1 MTEGFETEK
10 IRIPEAGLSDKKEER
25 RDLFAIESLYGEAL
39 KGDDFESTVAALE
52 RVEEIRS
59 FRDEVKKM
67 PFASFGEVVETATLT
82 DRLPISASE
91 KAEKLELLAEQL
103 MGNANRFSPRVAD
116 LYLAMLAELTNES
129 TVNKFPI
136 TDEKINELRNNGDI
150 SVLFSGEQSWDL
162 KLNRLQTRLVD
173 YLAGARALDR
183 REGKEMEDD
192 VRKWREEELKKMPAN
207 PNPPERRNESK
218 PGVDAMERLKAGER
232 VPAIWTIDHA
242 WGRYY
247 KEQSFSTWDSKRNVW
262 TEKEYQ
268 YTEPEV
274 VSLSEN
280 EDARKGM
287 TDVTL
292 HANVPGGRWVN
303 LPVPYTHSLYSIEA
317 GGKAYSARQDQNGDL
332 VIYVEGLGG
341 EQISVEVKLAPNP
354 AKKFKAAASKKVA
367 VPEMPAVFSEETE
380 TKIAI
385 VSQTKQGNIPRARAL
400 ASYTRRRIKY
410 LAPKDGAE
418 SEKYNTAYNTH
429 PNGFAGAVDELK
441 QADCDVANTYF
452 AALCAK
458 LNIPV
463 RHCVGHSVKGV
474 DEKGSASINSG
485 TGHGWSEVYD
495 EINREWVGMDA
506 TPAGDPNLEEE
517 QQKEKKNRA
526 VPGNVGFGMEAVEF
540 TDEQL
545 EKLRKKLEERK
556 KELGY
561 TKEERYLAEQTGV
574 ELSEA
579 RKIVGEINTAEQT
592 RLRSGELVTDALA
605 RVFNAIV
612 ESRRVADSTYAGPVR
627 RADGGEAIIDIVRH
641 KLGILAGDTD
651 PLSREKP
658 VETVREEKIIGG
670 MDVYLIGDKSGSM
683 RSETEDGEALWRV
696 QRRAEYLIFSAL
708 HRFETNLQRAG
719 LQKEKELSVRS
730 QGISFRGDGEDEI
743 DLDKPLG
750 NSFSSLDKVQ
760 LWRSLGAQGMDNG
773 DVAALSY
780 VFEQIKQERE
790 EIIRRG
796 GADNRLR
803 VVIACSDGAPDDPAG
818 VHAMAEELGKLNAVV
833 VGMGLTETARAVPII
848 FNNPPFSRG
857 DIAMDINDLPVLVAK
872 HVVLEAIKLFPEK
885 ARADAKQII
894 DGAIANFAN
903 YS

>member
-1 MTEGFETEK
+1 MIEGFKAEIMRTSETGVSGE
-10 IRIPEAGLSDKKEER
+10 EVKKNPS
-25 RDLFAIESLYGEAL
+25 AIESLCGEAL
-39 KGDDFESTVAALE
+39 GGGDFEKTAVALE
-52 RVEEIRS
+52 QVEAIQS
-59 FRDEVKKM
+59 YRDKVKKM
-67 PFASFGEVVETATLT
+67 PFASFGEVVEVATLT
-82 DRLPISASE
+82 DRLPISTAEKEEKIAALAEKFAE
-91 KAEKLELLAEQL
+91 KAS
-103 MGNANRFSPRVAD
+103 RFSPRVAD
-116 LYLAMLAELTNES
+116 LYLAMLAELKSEFAAN
-129 TVNKFPI
+129 NFLI
-136 TDEKINELRNNGDI
+136 TDEKIGELKGDGDI
-150 SVLFSGEQSWDL
+150 LVLFSGEQSWDL

-192 VRKWREEELKKMPAN
+192 VRKWREEELKKMSAN

-232 VPAIWTIDHA
+232 VPAIWMIDHA

-247 KEQSFSTWDSKRNVW
+247 KEQSFSVWDSKRNVW

-274 VSLSEN
+274 ASLSGN

-292 HANVPGGRWVN
+292 RANVSGGRWVN
-303 LPVPYTHSLYSIEA
+303 LPVPYTHSLHAIESN
-317 GGKAYSARQDQNGDL
+317 GRNYSARQDQNGDL
-332 VIYVEGLGG
+332 VIYVEGVGN
-341 EQISVEVKLAPNP
+341 EQISVQVKLAPNP
-354 AKKFKAAASKKVA
+354 AKKFKVNPSKKIV
-367 VPEMPAVFSEETE
+367 VPEMPTVFSSETDA
-380 TKIAI
+380 KIAE
-385 VSQTKQGNIPRARAL
+385 VAQKKHNNIARARAL
-400 ASYTRRRIKY
+400 AGYTRCRIKY

-418 SEKYNTAYNTH
+418 SEKFNTAYNTH
-429 PNGFAGAVDELK
+429 PNGFAGAVDELR

-517 QQKEKKNRA
+517 EKKDKKNRA
-526 VPGNVGFGMEAVEF
+526 IPGNVGFGMEAVEF

-561 TKEERYLAEQTGV
+561 TKEERFLAEQTGV

-579 RKIVGEINTAEQT
+579 RKIVGEINVAEQT
-592 RLRSGELVTDALA
+592 RLPNGELVTDALA
-605 RVFNAIV
+605 RLFNAIV
-612 ESRRVADSTYAGPVR
+612 ESRRVAGSTYAGPVR
-627 RADGGEAIIDIVRH
+627 RAEGGEAIIDIVRH
-641 KLGILAGDTD
+641 KLGIVAGDAD

-658 VETVREEKIIGG
+658 IETVREEKSIGG
-670 MDVYLIGDKSGSM
+670 LDVYLIGDKSGSM
-683 RSETEDGEALWRV
+683 SMETEEGEELWRV
-696 QRRAEYLIFSAL
+696 QRRSEYLIFSAL
-708 HRFETNLQRAG
+708 HRFEINSQRAG
-719 LQKEKELSVRS
+719 LQKEKGLSVRS

-743 DLDKPLG
+743 DLDKPLSS
-750 NSFSSLDKVQ
+750 NFSALDKVQ
-760 LWRSLGAQGMDNG
+760 LWRSLGTQGIGNG

-780 VFEQIKQERE
+780 VFEQIKQEQE
-790 EIIRRG
+790 EVKRRG
-796 GADNRLR
+796 GVDNRLR
-803 VVIACSDGAPDDPAG
+803 IIIACSDGGPDDP
-818 VHAMAEELGKLNAVV
+818 VRVQAMAEELGKLNAVV
-833 VGMGLTETARAVPII
+833 VGIGLTETARAVPLI

-857 DIAMDINDLPVLVAK
+857 DIARDINDLPILVAK

-885 ARADAKQII
+885 ARYDAKQII
-894 DGAIANFAN
+894 DGAIAKFAK